1 MVILFPEMASPR
13 VAFTLASFAQIG
25 QSIQL
30 MNTKRNKLYVVL
42 GPLMGILALVLYT
55 VTLSRGAYPGESANL
70 MVTELGLNPL
80 GSSGHLIWS
89 WVVDLVARVPMG
101 SISTR
106 LNLLSAVCA
115 AGAVGLFFRIL
126 ADAVWAAIP
135 VTDQNGRAANRAS
148 LLAGVSGSVALM
160 GAMPFWYAANRFHP
174 ATFDLLV
181 LFILAK
187 LLLTFIRRAPVW
199 AGLVFAL
206 LYGVFAVEFATLVIF
221 GPLVL
226 AGLLFA
232 LWHNGDLRWGRVL
245 PLAGCL
251 LAGMLFYLPAAWTL
265 QGSESFR
272 LSEGGGFWQALY
284 FVGKGQYLL
293 IAKSLPQV
301 GWLLVIIASIV
312 PWLAILV
319 VGRRGLNEEKDWG
332 LYILHLILTGVV
344 VAVMFNVP
352 FSPWRILG
360 PWRLLVTPYVLLACT
375 FGYLVAYW
383 SLISRLSF
391 LNADEDET
399 GKLWWR
405 EYGGLF
411 PAGLLL
417 AAAVAAGV
425 LNYPMADARP
435 AGVVND
441 YARSVVKAAAGR
453 EWLVTDGLMDS
464 NLQLAARETGSPLRL
479 FNLQQGNN
487 DLYMRYLAKSFSDVR
502 MKSLAEV
509 DALAFLRQWVE
520 TDPRFAEKTAF
531 LSTPDLW
538 LAAGMQP
545 VPQCVLFTGIKA
557 ISEVEPGALWNQH
570 QEYWKSPLVQDLV
583 RLRKTDPMLSPTA
596 GAVIRHLSLVA
607 NNLGVVLEDA
617 GWRQQAY
624 SAYAKAREL
633 EPNNISAM
641 LNQLT
646 MVQRGYAAP
655 DAEKI
660 KADFK
665 EFTATLKQKL
675 QIWQLSRVYGYV
687 RMPEAYANL
696 GMTWVFSGQPGMA
709 VAGYKRAI
717 ELAPDRKDQ
726 LSQGLAMA
734 YLAQDQQEGEDILRQ
749 LLEKD
754 PGNKALLL
762 SLARINAR
770 KNRFD
775 EAAALLD
782 RAQKAGVPKER
793 IAMEY
798 AVMHLAAGE
807 VGKARV
813 ILQELV
819 DLKPELT
826 PAWAMLA
833 AVVMQQ
839 NDTKA
844 MEECERKLKRAKG
857 RDFITTVV
865 LGQIALSRSQY
876 VEARI
881 HIDQALGMRPNTPVL
896 MELLLRLDVREG
908 RRDLAESHIRNLLLQ
923 DPGHPFANQVL
934 ASMQLERKEY
944 AKAENSLR
952 KSLERK
958 KDPLV
963 MNDLAWTLQE
973 KGELDEAEALVREAL
988 KASPKV
994 GTAWDTLGMIL
1005 FKRGQLPEAGE
1016 MLQKAQSLSPDN
1028 PSIQL
1033 HLAQWY
1039 EKRGD
1044 VKKAA
1049 EMADNLMMHPVGLSS
1064 ADQEMLRTMSR
1075 RVRSQ

>member
-1 MVILFPEMASPR
+1 
-13 VAFTLASFAQIG
+13 
-25 QSIQL
+25 
-30 MNTKRNKLYVVL
+30 MNTNRNRLYVVL
-42 GPLMGILALVLYT
+42 GPLMGILALVLYW
-55 VTLSRGAYPGESANL
+55 VTLSRGAYPGESATL
-70 MVTELGLNPL
+70 MATELGLNPL
-80 GSSGHLIWS
+80 ATSGHPIWS
-89 WVVDLVARVPMG
+89 WLVDLVERLPLG
-101 SISTR
+101 GISTR
-106 LNLLSAVCA
+106 LNLLSAICA
-115 AGAVGLFFRIL
+115 AGAVGLFFRII
-126 ADAVWAAIP
+126 ADAVWAVIP
-135 VTDQNGRAANRAS
+135 VNDLNCRAANRAS
-148 LLAGVSGSVALM
+148 LLAGVAGSVALM

-174 ATFDLLV
+174 AAFDLLI
-181 LFILAK
+181 LLILAK

-206 LYGVFAVEFATLVIF
+206 LYGAFAVEFATLIIF

-226 AGLLFA
+226 VGLLFG
-232 LWHNGDLRWGRVL
+232 LWINGDLRWGRVL

-251 LAGMLFYLPAAWTL
+251 LLGMLTYLPAARMM
-265 QGSESFR
+265 QGSEAYQ
-272 LSEGGGFWQALY
+272 LSQAGGFWHAFYL
-284 FVGKGQYLL
+284 VAKGQYQL

-301 GWLLVIIASIV
+301 GWLLVIIVGIV

-344 VAVMFNVP
+344 VSVLFNVP
-352 FSPWRILG
+352 FSPWKILG

-391 LNADEDET
+391 LGAEEDEK

-411 PAGLLL
+411 PAVLLL
-417 AAAVAAGV
+417 ATAVWAGI
-425 LNYPMADARP
+425 LNFPVADARP
-435 AGVVND
+435 AGVVNA

-453 EWLVTDGLMDS
+453 EWLVTDGMLDS
-464 NLQLAARETGSPLRL
+464 NLKMAARETGSRLRL
-479 FNLQQGNN
+479 FNLQQGGS
-487 DLYMRYLAKSFSDVR
+487 DLYMRQLAQSFEDVR

-520 TDPRFAEKTAF
+520 TDPGFAGKVAF
-531 LSTPDLW
+531 LNYPDLW
-538 LAAGMQP
+538 LAAGLQP
-545 VPQCVLFTGIKA
+545 VPQLVLFTGVKA
-557 ISEVEPGALWNQH
+557 VQELEPGTLWNQH
-570 QEYWKSPLVQDLV
+570 QDYWKSPFLKELAT
-583 RLRKTDPMLSPTA
+583 LRGEDPMLAPIA
-596 GAVIRHLSLVA
+596 GAIIRHLSLVA

-617 GWRQQAY
+617 GWRDQAY
-624 SAYAKAREL
+624 GAYAKARDL
-633 EPNNISAM
+633 EPGNISAL

-646 MVQRGYAAP
+646 MAQRGYAAP
-655 DAEKI
+655 DAEKV

-665 EFTATLKQKL
+665 EFTDTLKQKL

-734 YLAQDQQEGEDILRQ
+734 YLAQDAQQGEDILRG

-754 PGNKALLL
+754 PRNRGLLL
-762 SLARINAR
+762 SLARLDAR

-775 EAAALLD
+775 EASALLD

-819 DLKPELT
+819 DLRPELT

-839 NDTKA
+839 KDTKA
-844 MEECERKLKRAKG
+844 VEECERKLKRAKNQ
-857 RDFITTVV
+857 DFITTVV
-865 LGQIALSRSQY
+865 LGQIALGRSQY
-876 VEARI
+876 SEARN
-881 HIDQALGMRPNTPVL
+881 HIEQALKMQPNTPVL
-896 MELLLRLDVREG
+896 AELLLRLDVQEG
-908 RRDLAESHIRNLLLQ
+908 RRDLAEGHIRALLLQ
-923 DPGHPFANQVL
+923 DPGHAYANQVL
-934 ASMQLERKEY
+934 ASIQLERKEY

-958 KDPLV
+958 RDPLV
-963 MNDLAWTLQE
+963 LNDLAWTLQE
-973 KGELDEAEALVREAL
+973 KGELDEAEGLVREAL
-988 KASPKV
+988 GLQSNV
-994 GTAWDTLGMIL
+994 GTAWDTLGVIL
-1005 FKRGQLPEAGE
+1005 LKRGKLPEAGE
-1016 MLQKAQSLSPDN
+1016 LFRKALTMSSSN

-1039 EKRGD
+1039 EKKGD
-1044 VKKAA
+1044 LKKAA
-1049 EMADNLMMHPVGLSS
+1049 EMADTLLMHPVGLSQS
-1064 ADQEMLRTMSR
+1064 EQETLREISLR
-1075 RVRSQ
+1075 GRSKGK

>member
-1 MVILFPEMASPR
+1 
-13 VAFTLASFAQIG
+13 
-25 QSIQL
+25 
-30 MNTKRNKLYVVL
+30 
-42 GPLMGILALVLYT
+42 MGILAMVLYG

-80 GSSGHLIWS
+80 GWSGHPIWS

-101 SISTR
+101 TISTR
-106 LNLLSAVCA
+106 LNLLSAICA
-115 AGAVGLFFRIL
+115 AGAVGLFFRIV
-126 ADAVWAAIP
+126 ADAVWAVIP
-135 VTDQNGRAANRAS
+135 VTDLNNRAANRAS
-148 LLAGVSGSVALM
+148 LLAGVAGSVALM

-174 ATFDLLV
+174 APFDLLV

-187 LLLTFIRRAPVW
+187 LLLTFIRGAAVW

-206 LYGVFAVEFATLVIF
+206 LYGAFAVEFATLIIF

-226 AGLLFA
+226 TGLLFA
-232 LWHNGDLRWGRVL
+232 LWQNGDLRWGRVL

-251 LAGMLFYLPAAWTL
+251 LVGMLVYLPAASML

-272 LSEGGGFWQALY
+272 LSQAGGLWQALY
-284 FVGKGQYLL
+284 FVAKSQYQL

-301 GWLLVIIASIV
+301 GWLLVIIVGIV

-332 LYILHLILTGVV
+332 LYILHFILTGVV
-344 VAVMFNVP
+344 VSVLFNVP

-360 PWRLLVTPYVLLACT
+360 PWRLLVTPYALLACT

-383 SLISRLSF
+383 SLISRMSF
-391 LNADEDET
+391 HNADEDET

-417 AAAVAAGV
+417 VAAVSAGV
-425 LNYPMADARP
+425 LNYPVADARP
-435 AGVVND
+435 AEAVNA

-453 EWLVTDGLMDS
+453 EWLVTDGVLDS
-464 NLQLAARETGSPLRL
+464 NFKMAARETGSSLRL
-479 FNLQQGNN
+479 FNLQQGNS
-487 DLYMRYLAKSFSDVR
+487 DLYMRYIAQSFDDVR
-502 MKSLAEV
+502 LKSLAEV
-509 DALAFLRQWVE
+509 DGLAFLRQWVE
-520 TDPRFAEKTAF
+520 TEPRFSEKAAF

-538 LAAGMQP
+538 LAAGLQP
-545 VPQCVLFTGIKA
+545 VPQCVMFSGIKA
-557 ISEVEPGALWNQH
+557 ISEVEPETLWNRH
-570 QEYWKSPLVQDLV
+570 LEYWKSPFIEDLI
-583 RLRKTDPMLSPTA
+583 RLRKTDPMLSPVA
-596 GAVIRHLSLVA
+596 GAVIRHLSLLA
-607 NNLGVVLEDA
+607 NNLGVVLEDS

-624 SAYAKAREL
+624 GAYAKARDL
-633 EPNNISAM
+633 EPGNISAL

-655 DAEKI
+655 DAEKV

-665 EFTATLKQKL
+665 EFTENLKNKL

-687 RMPEAYANL
+687 RMPEAYADL

-754 PGNKALLL
+754 PANTSLLL
-762 SLARINAR
+762 SLSRLDAR
-770 KNRFD
+770 KNRFG

-782 RAQKAGVPKER
+782 RAEKAGVPKER

-857 RDFITTVV
+857 QDFITTVV

-881 HIDQALGMRPNTPVL
+881 YIDQALKMRPNTPVL
-896 MELLLRLDVREG
+896 MELLLRLDVQEG
-908 RRDLAESHIRNLLLQ
+908 RRDLADGHIRILLLQ

-934 ASMQLERKEY
+934 ASIQLERKEY

-958 KDPLV
+958 RDPLV

-973 KGELDEAEALVREAL
+973 KGELDEAEALIREAL
-988 KASPKV
+988 KVMPKV

-1005 FKRGQLPEAGE
+1005 YKRGQLPEAGQTF
-1016 MLQKAQSLSPDN
+1016 QKALALAPGN

-1033 HLAQWY
+1033 HLAQWH
-1039 EKRGD
+1039 EKSGD

-1049 EMADNLMMHPVGLSS
+1049 EMADTLLMQPTGLSQ
-1064 ADQEMLRTMSR
+1064 ADQETLRKMSR
-1075 RVRSQ
+1075 SGSGQ